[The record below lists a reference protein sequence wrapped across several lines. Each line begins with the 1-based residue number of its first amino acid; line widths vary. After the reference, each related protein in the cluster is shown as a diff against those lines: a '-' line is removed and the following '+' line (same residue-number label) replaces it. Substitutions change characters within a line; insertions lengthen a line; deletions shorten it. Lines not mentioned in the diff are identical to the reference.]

1 MTAPGHGDPLTAPG
15 HGDPL
20 TVPGAPDQPPDG
32 AETVAPLLEDALGHR
47 FAHPALLAQAL
58 RHPSSTGRAANNQR
72 LEFLGDRV
80 LNMASAAMLYEA
92 FPREPEGALSQ
103 RFSALVRRE
112 TLAQV
117 ARRLDLGRRLAL
129 GPGEAATGGRDNPAN
144 LADACEAVIG
154 ALYLDGG
161 LPAAERFV
169 RRYWTEAMHAHRAP
183 PRDSKT
189 LLQEWAQAQARG
201 LPLYRT
207 LHESGPAHA
216 PVFEVEAEVEGVGKA
231 VATGATKRAAEQ
243 GAARMLLER
252 TGGG

>member
-15 HGDPL
+15 
-20 TVPGAPDQPPDG
+20 APDRPPDG
-32 AETVAPLLEDALGHR
+32 AGTVAPPLEDALGHR
-47 FAHPALLAQAL
+47 FTRPALLAQAL

-80 LNMASAAMLYEA
+80 LNMAIAVMLYEA

-103 RFSALVRRE
+103 RLSALVRRE

-117 ARRLDLGRRLAL
+117 ARRLGLGHRLVL

-154 ALYLDGG
+154 ALHLDGG

-207 LHESGPAHA
+207 LRESGPAHA

-243 GAARMLLER
+243 GAARTLLER

>member
-1 MTAPGHGDPLTAPG
+1 MTAPGHGDPLTAQ
-15 HGDPL
+15 
-20 TVPGAPDQPPDG
+20 GAPDRLPDG
-32 AETVAPLLEDALGHR
+32 AETGAPPLEDALGHR
-47 FAHPALLAQAL
+47 FTRPALLAQAL

-80 LNMASAAMLYEA
+80 LNMAVAAMLYEA
-92 FPREPEGALSQ
+92 FPQEPEGSLSQ
-103 RFSALVRRE
+103 RLSALVRRE

-117 ARRLDLGRRLAL
+117 ARRLGLGRRLAL
-129 GPGEAATGGRDNPAN
+129 GPGEAASGGRDNPAN

-154 ALYLDGG
+154 ALHLDGG

-169 RRYWTEAMHAHRAP
+169 RRYWTEAMRAHRAP

-189 LLQEWAQAQARG
+189 QLQEWAQAQALG
-201 LPLYRT
+201 LPLYRI
-207 LHESGPAHA
+207 LRESGPAHA

-243 GAARMLLER
+243 GAARTLLER